1 MREKK
6 KNRITIEVDV
16 SITSHRGGPS
26 NFIKGIQDIL
36 PYNTSKCYFIS
47 SENIYPSKGKENSNY
62 YFIPY
67 PKFNESIYNKWIKM
81 EKVNKLILGPI
92 FVPDF
97 WGLFPNKNIWKEKRF
112 SKILRQ
118 VKGIAVHSKRVRNY
132 LSIKTNTENLNKKFK
147 IIRPCTNINPKNV
160 KPFIERKIDILFF
173 EKYKD
178 LDYSQQG
185 AQIINLLNNTSKK
198 IEILKYGNYTKEK
211 MEYLANNTKFIIY
224 FSFFDTGAIGL
235 KEIQNYG
242 VFAFSHQRDL
252 IIHENTGFYV
262 PELVNKD
269 DMNQAFKIIIEKIEN
284 ITNLHPNT
292 LSIAKINQ
300 EINKCQNSLND
311 LCQNIL

>member
-1 MREKK
+1 M
-6 KNRITIEVDV
+6 
-16 SITSHRGGPS
+16 TSHRGGPL
-26 NFIKGIQDIL
+26 NFIKGIYDIL
-36 PYNTSKCYFIS
+36 PYNTSKCNFIS
-47 SENIYPSKGKENSNY
+47 SENINPSKEKNNSNY

-67 PKFNESIYNKWIKM
+67 PKFNESIYNKWINIK
-81 EKVNKLILGPI
+81 KVNKLILGPI
-92 FVPDF
+92 FVPEL

-132 LSIKTNTENLNKKFK
+132 LAIKSNTVNLNKKFK
-147 IIRPCTNINPKNV
+147 IIRPCTNINPKNI
-160 KPFIERKIDILFF
+160 KPFIDRKIDILFF

-185 AQIINLLNNTSKK
+185 TQILNLFNNTSKN
-198 IEILKYGNYTKEK
+198 IEIIKYGNYTKEL

-242 VFAFSHQRDL
+242 VFTFSHQRDL

-269 DMNQAFKIIIEKIEN
+269 DMKQAFKIIIEKIEN